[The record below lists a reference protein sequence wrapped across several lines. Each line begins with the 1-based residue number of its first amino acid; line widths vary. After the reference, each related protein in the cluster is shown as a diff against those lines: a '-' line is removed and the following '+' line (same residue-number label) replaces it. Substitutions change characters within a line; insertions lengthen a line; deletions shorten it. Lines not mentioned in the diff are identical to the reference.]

1 MRSPKTAPAL
11 VLFDIDGT
19 LIRRAGPH
27 HRTSL
32 IEAIRRCTGL
42 ETTTEGVPLHGMLDP
57 DILAEMMGKA
67 GASAALIRR
76 SLPGICQ
83 AAQSIYTQVV
93 PNLERKVCPGV
104 RRLLA
109 RLERLGVPMALVTGN
124 LTRIGWKKMQRA
136 GLRSYFRFGKF
147 GEMSRDRAGL
157 VRLALREAKGRGWAG
172 NGVPVWLVG
181 DTPVDVRAAQLN
193 RVHSVAVAT
202 GISTRAELDA
212 SSPDLLFDDLTELRA
227 EQLIQPD

>member
-1 MRSPKTAPAL
+1 
-11 VLFDIDGT
+11 
-19 LIRRAGPH
+19 
-27 HRTSL
+27 
-32 IEAIRRCTGL
+32 
-42 ETTTEGVPLHGMLDP
+42 
-57 DILAEMMGKA
+57 
-67 GASAALIRR
+67 
-76 SLPGICQ
+76 
-83 AAQSIYTQVV
+83 
-93 PNLERKVCPGV
+93 
-104 RRLLA
+104 
-109 RLERLGVPMALVTGN
+109 
-124 LTRIGWKKMQRA
+124 
-136 GLRSYFRFGKF
+136 
-147 GEMSRDRAGL
+147 MSRDRAGL

>member
-1 MRSPKTAPAL
+1 
-11 VLFDIDGT
+11 
-19 LIRRAGPH
+19 
-27 HRTSL
+27 
-32 IEAIRRCTGL
+32 
-42 ETTTEGVPLHGMLDP
+42 MLDP